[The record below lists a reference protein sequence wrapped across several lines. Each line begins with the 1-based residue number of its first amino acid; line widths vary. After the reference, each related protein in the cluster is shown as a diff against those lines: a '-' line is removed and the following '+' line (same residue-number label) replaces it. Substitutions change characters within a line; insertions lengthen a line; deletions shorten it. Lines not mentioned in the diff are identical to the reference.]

1 MSVESAAD
9 ERIWSVPR
17 ADARSDA
24 RAGESAKLVRWRS
37 ALEAVTAGKN
47 AALEAVAVREW

>member
-24 RAGESAKLVRWRS
+24 RAGESAKLVRWLSAGSGDGGQERRS
-37 ALEAVTAGKN
+37 RSRRGAG
-47 AALEAVAVREW
+47 V